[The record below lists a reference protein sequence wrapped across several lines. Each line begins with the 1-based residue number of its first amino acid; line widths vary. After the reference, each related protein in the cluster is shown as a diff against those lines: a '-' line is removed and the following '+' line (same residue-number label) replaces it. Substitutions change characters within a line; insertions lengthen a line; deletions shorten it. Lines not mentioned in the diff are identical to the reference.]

1 VALEA
6 AFQELSSELRKLRDT
21 LVALRLT
28 VVEDKPLAGEAA
40 LVDHFDDTILEVMGL
55 LEESLKRARVA
66 QKEVESAADFNAV
79 RRALAACQERF
90 HTIEQRFSSDLVS
103 YDKLKDLADL
113 GSARKREWIPWAS
126 TVRQGIEEC
135 RAPLDAI
142 SKAIAAC
149 WQEIA
154 ERVGMTSV
162 SVQTTN
168 IGQKIFTRSGDR
180 AELVHEGIT

>member
-6 AFQELSSELRKLRDT
+6 TFQALSSELRKLRDT
-21 LVALRLT
+21 LIALRLT

-40 LVDHFDDTILEVMGL
+40 LVDHFEDTILDVMGL
-55 LEESLKRARVA
+55 LEESLRRARVA
-66 QKEVESAADFNAV
+66 QKAIESAADFNSV

-90 HTIEQRFSSDLVS
+90 HAIEQRFSSDLLS
-103 YDKLKDLADL
+103 YDKLKDLTGL
-113 GSARKREWIPWAS
+113 GASRKGEWIPWAKS
-126 TVRQGIEEC
+126 VRQGIEEC
-135 RAPLDAI
+135 RAPLDAAN
-142 SKAIAAC
+142 KALAAC

-168 IGQKIFTRSGDR
+168 IGQKILARPVATGD
-180 AELVHEGIT
+180 LVSEGIT